1 MWGDQPGSN
10 VKHLLLLARKGGH
23 GARKGGTRSEEGG
36 ARSVEGG
43 TWSEEV
49 GTRREEGG
57 TQRYY
62 WEPCCVKDSHCVNKG
77 DGGFQRRMLEDLARI
92 KDAFGCAPGGTAVY
106 QSDDGGE

>member
-1 MWGDQPGSN
+1 M
-10 VKHLLLLARKGGH
+10 
-23 GARKGGTRSEEGG
+23 
-36 ARSVEGG
+36 EGG

-62 WEPCCVKDSHCVNKG
+62 WEPCCVKDSHCVNMG
-77 DGGFQRRMLEDLARI
+77 EGGFQRRMLEDLPRI
-92 KDAFGCAPGGTAVY
+92 KDAIGCAPGGTAVY